1 MFLFN
6 SPTYTVVFLFV
17 FMFGLYL
24 VAQAIQFLNDLV
36 VEQFSVLN
44 NQLQLE
50 LIVEPR
56 RRFSFKRRYP
66 LIKGKYLNRRLMISS
81 KEVMIAGVA
90 YPQTVI
96 VVDVLHYGKTFTI
109 GSETIYTILSKLWG
123 KNDISLNDPL
133 FDRMF
138 YLTAN
143 DAAFLQKVLDPD
155 IRDIMKANMFLQD
168 GKFTL
173 NQAQL
178 RYEEQISVM
187 TVSRRKR
194 IEKIILIMY
203 MMAKKIDHL
212 GG

>member
-1 MFLFN
+1 
-6 SPTYTVVFLFV
+6 
-17 FMFGLYL
+17 
-24 VAQAIQFLNDLV
+24 
-36 VEQFSVLN
+36 
-44 NQLQLE
+44 
-50 LIVEPR
+50 
-56 RRFSFKRRYP
+56 
-66 LIKGKYLNRRLMISS
+66 MISS